1 MMTVSMSPRSSR
13 EEELE
18 FSLTGGYN
26 RGGIFVLSV
35 CRGSTAAKKG
45 LKRGDQI
52 LDVNGESFQHVMTLE
67 RAVDIL
73 TKQSLLQINV
83 KSNFLAFKEA
93 TNSSSERRAKDSD
106 PDSVQGINPKLTKL
120 SLQPIVTGPQG
131 TRWLVW
137 FS

>member
-1 MMTVSMSPRSSR
+1 MFLVPA
-13 EEELE
+13 L
-18 FSLTGGYN
+18 
-26 RGGIFVLSV
+26 
-35 CRGSTAAKKG
+35 
-45 LKRGDQI
+45 
-52 LDVNGESFQHVMTLE
+52 

-93 TNSSSERRAKDSD
+93 TNSSSERRTKDSD

-137 FS
+137 FSW